1 MNKTYL
7 RSGIAFFIVISGL
20 FSCVPSRQYDELKAK
35 NKDCEERLKVIKT
48 ENQDV
53 TVKTAE
59 LMGKITDMERTIR
72 GLDLDTASLGNGLRR
87 TKALYEELTGSY
99 DKLLANN
106 EKMLSGKA
114 EETRKAI
121 IEMQTA
127 QENLQKKEDEVKRME
142 RDLNEKKSKFEELNS
157 KFLEREARV
166 RELESILAKKDSTV
180 TALKNMVANA
190 LTGFT
195 GKGLTV
201 EERNGKVYVS
211 MEEQLLFASGSTI
224 VDKKGEEA
232 LKQLAKVLEK
242 NPDINVMVEGH
253 TDDVPISGGAIK
265 DNWDLSV
272 LRATSVLKIITKS
285 ANLNPTR
292 ITAAGRGEYLPLDTG
307 KTADARKKNRRT
319 EIILTPKL
327 DELLKVLENN

>member
-1 MNKTYL
+1 MNKSIFKTGL
-7 RSGIAFFIVISGL
+7 AFFIVVTSL
-20 FSCVPSRQYDELKAK
+20 FSCVPSRQYEELKTK
-35 NKDCEERLKVIKT
+35 NKDCEERIKAIKT
-48 ENQDV
+48 ENQDM

-59 LMGKITDMERTIR
+59 LMAKITDMERTIR
-72 GLDLDTASLGNGLRR
+72 GLDLDTTSLGNGLRR
-87 TKALYEELTGSY
+87 TKALYEELTNSY

-114 EETRKAI
+114 DETRKAI
-121 IEMQTA
+121 SEMQTA

-142 RDLNEKKSKFEELNS
+142 RDLNEKKAKFDELNS
-157 KFLEREARV
+157 KFLERENRV
-166 RELESILAKKDSTV
+166 KELEAVLAKKDSTV
-180 TALKNMVANA
+180 NALKNTVSNA

-195 GKGLTV
+195 GQGLTV
-201 EERNGKVYVS
+201 YERNGKVYVS
-211 MEEQLLFASGSTI
+211 MEEQLLFASGSTV

-242 NPDINVMVEGH
+242 NPDINVMIEGH

-285 ANLNPTR
+285 ATINPTR
-292 ITAAGRGEYLPLDTG
+292 VTAAGRGEYLPLDPG
-307 KTADARKKNRRT
+307 KSAEARKKNRRT

-327 DELLKVLENN
+327 DELLKVLERN